1 MQQVKFRLHLCGTPL
16 CKVADSAAVFKL
28 LYPGRYDRYPAF
40 YRKDLRLIASADNSL
55 ELIAEHL
62 AVSFQ
67 IIDILHSA
75 VPVFLQILI
84 DLDTVL
90 GKEPRLG
97 IQLIEL
103 SDVLPHKV

>member
-1 MQQVKFRLHLCGTPL
+1 MQQVKFRLHLCGTLL
-16 CKVADSAAVFKL
+16 CKVADNAAVLEF
-28 LYPGRYDRYPAF
+28 LYPCGYDRYSAF
-40 YRKDLRLIASADNSL
+40 HRKNLSLIASANNTL
-55 ELIAEHL
+55 ELVAEHI

-67 IIDILHSA
+67 IIDILLGA

-84 DLDTVL
+84 GLNTIL

-103 SDVLPHKV
+103 ADILTHKV

>member
-1 MQQVKFRLHLCGTPL
+1 MQPVKLRLHLSGTPI
-16 CKVADSAAVFKL
+16 CKAADSAAVFKF
-28 LYPGRYDRYPAF
+28 LYPGGYDRYPAF
-40 YRKDLRLIASADNSL
+40 YRKDLRLVASADNSL

-67 IIDILHSA
+67 INDILLGT

-84 DLDTVL
+84 GLDTIL

-103 SDVLPHKV
+103 ADILTHKV

>member
-16 CKVADSAAVFKL
+16 CEVAGSAAVFKL
-28 LYPGRYDRYPAF
+28 LYPGGYDRYPAF
-40 YRKDLRLIASADNSL
+40 HRKDLRLVASADNPL

-67 IIDILHSA
+67 IVDILLGT

-84 DLDTVL
+84 GIDTVL

-103 SDVLPHKV
+103 